1 MNMILLSQKLRN
13 ERSIWQQRLADLDST
28 SMSRLSNE
36 RSRRRNAM
44 QQQLDKSSAM
54 EDQLQ
59 EMIRAIEGMNY
70 EMADEVK
77 SAKKDMRV
85 ARKLYEDS
93 KEIANRNR
101 EKFRI
106 EKEEKHT

>member
-1 MNMILLSQKLRN
+1 V
-13 ERSIWQQRLADLDST
+13 
-28 SMSRLSNE
+28 
-36 RSRRRNAM
+36 

-70 EMADEVK
+70 KMADEVK

-85 ARKLYEDS
+85 AR
-93 KEIANRNR
+93 IV
-101 EKFRI
+101 
-106 EKEEKHT
+106 